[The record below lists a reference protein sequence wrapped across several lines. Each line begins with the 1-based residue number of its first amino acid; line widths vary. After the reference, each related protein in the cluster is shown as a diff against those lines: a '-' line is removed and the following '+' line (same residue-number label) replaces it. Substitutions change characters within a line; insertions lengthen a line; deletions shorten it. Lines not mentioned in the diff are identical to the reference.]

1 MTPKIVHLCIGY
13 FYDDTVS
20 RLQVRFFTHS
30 IMQFFIHSFVYFWR
44 LWNSKIQLICN
55 WLVCIYNSTCAS
67 LKLFVAL
74 MHDHIVTVMHG
85 LLSVFMVL

>member
-1 MTPKIVHLCIGY
+1 MTIRLADCRFDFSLIRLC
-13 FYDDTVS
+13 S
-20 RLQVRFFTHS
+20 SL
-30 IMQFFIHSFVYFWR
+30 FIRSFI
-44 LWNSKIQLICN
+44 LGDCEIQKYNLYACN
-55 WLVCIYNSTCAS
+55 WLVCVYNSTCAS